1 MNEPRIETLLAQ
13 AGLVREEA
21 TGSINTPI
29 YMATVYR
36 HPALGESTGFDY
48 ARTGNPTRRVL
59 EAEIA
64 RLEGGARGFA
74 FASGMAAI
82 QAAFSLFGQGDHLLV
97 SMDLYGGTYRYIEQV
112 LRRYGL
118 TATYVNTTSLEQ
130 LEAARR
136 PETKG
141 LLIETPTNPQM
152 HVTDLQT
159 VCAWAREEGIL
170 SIIDNTLMT
179 PYYQR
184 PLEFGADLVLHSATK
199 YLGGHNDV
207 LAGLVVTRDEALGE
221 RITFIQNTVGAV
233 LSPFDSWLLLRGMKT
248 LALRLRQQSENAQRL
263 AEFLASH
270 PLVSKVY
277 YTGLPSH
284 PGREIHLRQASG
296 HGGLFSFRVLDQR
309 LVAPLL
315 RSLKVISFAES
326 LGGVETLMTYPAMQT
341 HADMP
346 EEVRQRV
353 GVDETLLRIAVGI
366 EHVED
371 LLADLA
377 QALDTAEREVNG
389 G

>member
-48 ARTGNPTRRVL
+48 TRTGNPTRSVL

-82 QAAFSLFGQGDHLLV
+82 QAAFSLFSQGDHLLV

-141 LLIETPTNPQM
+141 LLIETPTNPQL

-159 VCAWAREEGIL
+159 VCAWARQKGIL
-170 SIIDNTLMT
+170 SIVDNTLMT

-184 PLEFGADLVLHSATK
+184 PLEAGADLVLHSATK

-221 RITFIQNTVGAV
+221 RIAFIQNTVGAV

-263 AEFLASH
+263 ADYLASH

-277 YTGLPSH
+277 YTGLADH

-296 HGGLFSFRVLDQR
+296 HGGLLSFRVVDQR
-309 LVAPLL
+309 LVAPIL

-326 LGGVETLMTYPAMQT
+326 LGGVETLMTFPAMQT

-346 EEVRQRV
+346 KEVRKRV

-377 QALDTAEREVNG
+377 QALETAERELKG
-389 G
+389 R